1 VNDLISVIIPVY
13 NVEKYLLRCLS
24 SVSSQTYKNIEILAV
39 NDGSKDNSINILSEY
54 LKKDNRL
61 VIIDQKNQG
70 LSGAR
75 NSAIKI
81 AKGKYLIFLDSDDY
95 IKEELIEEVY
105 ENILKESADIAV
117 YGYDK
122 IKEDGTLIAK
132 PDFGNNIFEHDE
144 AIKKIL
150 SLAISPMACNKMYK
164 KSLFIENNIFY
175 PLRKLHEDVGTTYKL
190 FWNAKK
196 IISMSKS
203 YYYWIIRD
211 GSITSKTTYKHVN
224 DIFELFHEKKY
235 FLENQNIFDDFQES
249 YEVGFIKMINLLF
262 ERLMTDE
269 AGMKHILP
277 YLVQRVNELNI
288 INQDNE
294 FYNKMKSFITE
305 FQSIFDKVEQLKK
318 EINVNNELI
327 KKQKIAIES
336 RDKAMMKK
344 DEFIKKLYD
353 MIDYRNKKIESCVSE
368 ICLLENSIY
377 TKIFKIYKNDFI
389 SLKKRLL
396 K

>member
-1 VNDLISVIIPVY
+1 MNDLISVIIPVY
-13 NVEKYLLRCLS
+13 NVEKYLLKCLD
-24 SVSSQTYKNIEILAV
+24 SVSSQTYKNIEIIVV
-39 NDGSKDNSINILSEY
+39 NDGSTDNSLDILSKY
-54 LKKDNRL
+54 AKKENRL
-61 VIIDQKNQG
+61 LIINQKNQG

-81 AKGKYLIFLDSDDY
+81 AKGEYLIFLDSDDY
-95 IKEELIEEVY
+95 IKKELIEEVY
-105 ENILKESADIAV
+105 GKILKEDADIAI

-122 IKEDGTLIAK
+122 INEDGTLIAR
-132 PDFGNNIFEHDE
+132 PDFGDNLFEHKE

-164 KSLFIENNIFY
+164 KSLFVENHIYY
-175 PLRKLHEDVGTTYKL
+175 PLRKLHEDIGTTYKL

-196 IISMSKS
+196 IISTSNS

-211 GSITSKTTYKHVN
+211 GSITSKTTYKHIN
-224 DIFELFHEKKY
+224 DVFELFFEKKN
-235 FLENQNIFDDFQES
+235 FLEEQNIFNEFQES
-249 YEVGFIKMINLLF
+249 YEIGFIKMINLLF

-318 EINVNNELI
+318 EININNELI